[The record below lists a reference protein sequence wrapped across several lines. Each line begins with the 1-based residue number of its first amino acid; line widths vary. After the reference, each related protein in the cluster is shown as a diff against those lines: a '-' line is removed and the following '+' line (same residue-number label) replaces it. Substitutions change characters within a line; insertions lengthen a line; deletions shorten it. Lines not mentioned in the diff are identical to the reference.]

1 MPQHATKAWYVERTH
16 LLQKLNEADLA
27 LFQGQSTIISLAKGD
42 SIDPSLQQQGCV
54 YLITEGFAKL
64 VTLSPEGKRFSLAI
78 LNVGDFMGTV
88 LGNANDVYNEGLDT
102 EPEEFLEA
110 MAPCQLLRVSNECF
124 RSVLENNPTLF
135 MTVLQNI
142 QGKTRLLQRKLS
154 ELLFKDVHARI
165 AQLFLDLMFTH
176 GAECPYA
183 FGLTRDLCLRHH
195 EIAELIG
202 ASRPVTSS
210 ALSDFAKADL
220 IHKHD
225 GLICLNHMEAI
236 HRVAEDGFKGLLSLN
251 VKVSSI

>member
-1 MPQHATKAWYVERTH
+1 MPQHATKAWYVERTN
-16 LLQKLNEADLA
+16 LLQKLNEADLG
-27 LFQGQSTIISLAKGD
+27 LFQGQGTIIELAKGD

-54 YLITEGFAKL
+54 YLISEGFAKL
-64 VTLSPEGKRFSLAI
+64 VMLSPEGKRFSLAI
-78 LNVGDFMGTV
+78 LNTGDFMGTV
-88 LGNANDVYNEGLDT
+88 LGNANNGGLDT

-110 MAPCQLLRVSNECF
+110 MAPCQLLRVSNDCF

-154 ELLFKDVHARI
+154 DLLFKDVHARI
-165 AQLFLDLMFTH
+165 AQLFLDLVFTH

-225 GLICLNHMEAI
+225 GLICLNNMGAI
-236 HRVAEDGFKGLLSLN
+236 QHVAEEGFKGLLGTN
-251 VKVSSI
+251 QKVSSI